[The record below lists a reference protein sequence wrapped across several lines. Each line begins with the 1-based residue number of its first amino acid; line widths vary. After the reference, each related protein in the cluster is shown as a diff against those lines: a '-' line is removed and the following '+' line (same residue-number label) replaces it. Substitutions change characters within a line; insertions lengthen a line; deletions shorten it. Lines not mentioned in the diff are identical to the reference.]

1 MLPENL
7 YLADKLIFQFCGLT
21 QFNYIYIHLYIEIWG
36 HRIPWG
42 FLATFYQ

>member
-1 MLPENL
+1 MLPGNL
-7 YLADKLIFQFCGLT
+7 YLADKLIFQFRGLT
-21 QFNYIYIHLYIEIWG
+21 QFNYIHLYIKIWG